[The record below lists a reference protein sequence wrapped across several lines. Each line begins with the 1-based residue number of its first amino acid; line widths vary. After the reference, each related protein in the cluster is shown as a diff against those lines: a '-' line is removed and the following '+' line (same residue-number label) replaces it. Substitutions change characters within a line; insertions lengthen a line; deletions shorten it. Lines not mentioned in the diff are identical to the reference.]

1 MKYFKWISIGRK
13 EKTKDDAAI
22 IDDLEDGGKLKRKHG
37 RRNIKESAVEGRSSP
52 TKVSSESIVDA
63 TRNPAIEPVRGLPDT
78 KTSQETSP
86 KSKRKSWY
94 SISSKR
100 SEGSKPRPI
109 DQSILY
115 DQTGAPKE
123 RMATLQSTGHT
134 RDKVSRS
141 SSNNSITII
150 VTSPT
155 SDAHFQQEDWSNS
168 SSSASS
174 ISRSSLSSTSS
185 FDTTRLMPPSISPNI
200 QKYPKS
206 NEAPD
211 VKKWLIGCMNRKADT
226 LPRKLVYRMMELYNI
241 KEHELDPKMLDKLS
255 ANIDD
260 EGIVLPIDIESE
272 NKDKKKELDNTEALH
287 HLRTSLHPQ
296 PPAEGK
302 EGKLGKRISGH
313 LNNTAPTK
321 RKPKAKTPIPISTP
335 TSPKRPIPGANPR
348 IWQNPSSRVRNW
360 PTTNPH
366 LHPSPNPNAPLVNHP
381 FSFPPYTHLHPRHRP
396 RNPAHTA
403 RNKNGHPTSIK
414 YAKRGICP
422 PRRGSVISLCSI
434 PENGVSVGFGVGEG
448 GRR

>member
-52 TKVSSESIVDA
+52 TK
-63 TRNPAIEPVRGLPDT
+63 NPYEDYLT
-78 KTSQETSP
+78 P
-86 KSKRKSWY
+86 KRPKKQVPKAKGSLGIAYQAKDPKGANLDL
-94 SISSKR
+94 SISPYCTIK
-100 SEGSKPRPI
+100 
-109 DQSILY
+109 
-115 DQTGAPKE
+115 TGAPKE

-226 LPRKLVYRMMELYNI
+226 LPRKLVYRMMEL
-241 KEHELDPKMLDKLS
+241 

-302 EGKLGKRISGH
+302 ERKLGKRISGH

-321 RKPKAKTPIPISTP
+321 RKPKAKTPIPFQLPPHPKGQSQAP
-335 TSPKRPIPGANPR
+335 TLAYGKTLPRACETGPPPNP
-348 IWQNPSSRVRNW
+348 
-360 PTTNPH
+360 PH

-403 RNKNGHPTSIK
+403 RNKNGHPTSTK
-414 YAKRGICP
+414 YVKRGICP